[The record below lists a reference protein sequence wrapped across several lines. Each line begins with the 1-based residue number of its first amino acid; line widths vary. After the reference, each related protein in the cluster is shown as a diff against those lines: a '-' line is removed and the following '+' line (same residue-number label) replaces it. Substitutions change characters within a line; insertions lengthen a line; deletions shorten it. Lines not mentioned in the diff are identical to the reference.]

1 MKAKDIMREVITP
14 GWLDVH
20 SSWTVDC
27 LKIGDP
33 ECEVKKIATT
43 LTATPDVIKA
53 VGEWGADLLI
63 VHEPTFYNH
72 VDEFDGGSRLC
83 VMKRELIEKYGLT
96 IYRYHDAQHMAGVD
110 LVNLDFSV
118 GIHNYGIR
126 ANSIKNFITMCFSIA
141 YREGNCSNI
150 SCKTS

>member
-53 VGEWGADLLI
+53 VGEWGEDLLI

-72 VDEFDGGSRLC
+72 VDEFDGGSRLS
-83 VMKRELIEKYGLT
+83 VMKRELNALVWLGVPIGMLMGL
-96 IYRYHDAQHMAGVD
+96 
-110 LVNLDFSV
+110 
-118 GIHNYGIR
+118 
-126 ANSIKNFITMCFSIA
+126 ITTLINWM
-141 YREGNCSNI
+141 
-150 SCKTS
+150 